1 MLNLSGWRV
10 FLLASP
16 AVLLL
21 FPVSVLIL
29 VLERISKSLLYQHT
43 YRDFRSGAVLIT
55 LTGLNSSA
63 SSTDSDIDV
72 VFQVDNKPMLAI
84 LGVCLAA
91 YIVCAIDAFGV
102 WELKK
107 VEGTSG
113 HQRAWAWVAGVG
125 NVLLA
130 VLSLGV
136 FGWATAVQGGDGG
149 WKSVDDVGKA
159 DREYTRETW
168 ACQIERYFPKEG
180 WASGACGTAV
190 GGCESCHGRSDAN
203 IHTEGYKVP
212 PDSHG
217 HLLAPR
223 SGEPLGPDSSTRW
236 FEVALWRQGSVC
248 WVR

>member
-1 MLNLSGWRV
+1 MHNLSGWRV
-10 FLLASP
+10 FLLAAP

-21 FPVSVLIL
+21 FPVSVLVL

-43 YRDFRSGAVLIT
+43 YRDFRSGEVLIT
-55 LTGLNSSA
+55 LTGRNSTTSN
-63 SSTDSDIDV
+63 TDSDVDV
-72 VFQVDNKPMLAI
+72 ALQVDSKPMLAI

-91 YIVCAIDAFGV
+91 YIVCAIDAFGI

-113 HQRAWAWVAGVG
+113 HQRVWTWVAGVG
-125 NVLLA
+125 NVVLA
-130 VLSLGV
+130 ALSLAV
-136 FGWATAVQGGDGG
+136 FGWATAVQGGDDG
-149 WKSVDDVGKA
+149 WKSVDDVNKS
-159 DREYTRETW
+159 DQKYTRETW

-190 GGCESCHGRSDAN
+190 GFCESVCDRRDAN
-203 IHTEGYKVP
+203 IHIEGYEIS

-217 HLLAPR
+217 HLFAPCSSER
-223 SGEPLGPDSSTRW
+223 LGPDSSTRW

-248 WVR
+248 WV